1 MDPKLLWIDNW
12 DGNDPVL
19 SQWMDLRYR
28 VLREPLGLTYSA
40 EDLIQESEDRH
51 LLAFEG
57 RKVIA
62 GLLIRKSGREA
73 GVWKIRQVAV
83 EPSRQGQ
90 GLGRALM
97 LAAERVARETSVTSL
112 VLHSREGVCG
122 FYEKL
127 GYGIVGETFTEV
139 GIPHRRMERS
149 LADSP
154 PCQSS

>member
-83 EPSRQGQ
+83 
-90 GLGRALM
+90 
-97 LAAERVARETSVTSL
+97 
-112 VLHSREGVCG
+112 
-122 FYEKL
+122 
-127 GYGIVGETFTEV
+127 
-139 GIPHRRMERS
+139 
-149 LADSP
+149 
-154 PCQSS
+154 